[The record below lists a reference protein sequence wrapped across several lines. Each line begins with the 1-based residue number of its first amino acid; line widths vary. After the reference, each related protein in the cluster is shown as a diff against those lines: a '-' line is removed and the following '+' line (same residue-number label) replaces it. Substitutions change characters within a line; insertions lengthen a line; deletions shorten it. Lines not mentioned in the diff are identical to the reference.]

1 MMCDVKHWLL
11 LNYDITKFAA
21 NKRGV
26 MKTVLLSAILI
37 FSITTFAQQKTEND
51 IDLAFQNAKK
61 GIYWALANIP
71 EKKQSID
78 NDLIADDKLYASVK
92 LSKEFNGVKIEST
105 GYYLSNTVS
114 IVIYKSDDSLEKE
127 GYKKK
132 VEEKEK

>member
-1 MMCDVKHWLL
+1 
-11 LNYDITKFAA
+11 
-21 NKRGV
+21 
-26 MKTVLLSAILI
+26 MKTVFLLSILI
-37 FSITTFAQQKTEND
+37 FSSTIFAQQKTEND
-51 IDLAFQNAKK
+51 IDLAYQNAKK

-105 GYYLSNTVS
+105 GYYLSNSVS

-127 GYKKK
+127 GYKKS
-132 VEEKEK
+132 EDEKEK

>member
-1 MMCDVKHWLL
+1 
-11 LNYDITKFAA
+11 
-21 NKRGV
+21 
-26 MKTVLLSAILI
+26 MKTVFLLSILI
-37 FSITTFAQQKTEND
+37 FSSTIFAQQKTEND
-51 IDLAFQNAKK
+51 IDLAYQNAKK

-105 GYYLSNTVS
+105 GYYLSNEVS

-127 GYKKK
+127 GYK
-132 VEEKEK
+132 VSSGKEKGD

>member
-1 MMCDVKHWLL
+1 
-11 LNYDITKFAA
+11 
-21 NKRGV
+21 
-26 MKTVLLSAILI
+26 MKTVFLLSILI
-37 FSITTFAQQKTEND
+37 FSSLIFAQQKTEND
-51 IDLAFQNAKK
+51 IDLAYQNAKK
-61 GIYWALANIP
+61 GVYWALANIP

-105 GYYLSNTVS
+105 GYYLSNEVS

-132 VEEKEK
+132 EEEKEK

>member
-1 MMCDVKHWLL
+1 
-11 LNYDITKFAA
+11 
-21 NKRGV
+21 
-26 MKTVLLSAILI
+26 MKTVFLLSILI
-37 FSITTFAQQKTEND
+37 FSSTIFAQQKTEND
-51 IDLAFQNAKK
+51 IDLAYQNAKK

-105 GYYLSNTVS
+105 GYYLSNEVS

-132 VEEKEK
+132 EEEKEK

>member
-1 MMCDVKHWLL
+1 
-11 LNYDITKFAA
+11 
-21 NKRGV
+21 
-26 MKTVLLSAILI
+26 MKTVFLLSILI
-37 FSITTFAQQKTEND
+37 FSSTIFAQQKTEND
-51 IDLAFQNAKK
+51 IDLAYQNAKK

-105 GYYLSNTVS
+105 GYYLSNEVS

-127 GYKKK
+127 GYKKTE
-132 VEEKEK
+132 EEKEK

>member
-1 MMCDVKHWLL
+1 
-11 LNYDITKFAA
+11 
-21 NKRGV
+21 
-26 MKTVLLSAILI
+26 MKTVFLLSILI
-37 FSITTFAQQKTEND
+37 FSSTIFAQQKTEND
-51 IDLAFQNAKK
+51 IDLAYQNAKK

-105 GYYLSNTVS
+105 GYYLSNEVS

-127 GYKKK
+127 GYKKSE
-132 VEEKEK
+132 EEKEK

>member
-1 MMCDVKHWLL
+1 
-11 LNYDITKFAA
+11 
-21 NKRGV
+21 
-26 MKTVLLSAILI
+26 MKTVFLISILL
-37 FSITTFAQQKTEND
+37 FSITIFAQQKTEND
-51 IDLAFQNAKK
+51 IDLAYQNAKK

-105 GYYLSNTVS
+105 GYYLSNEVS

-127 GYKKK
+127 GYKKT

>member
-11 LNYDITKFAA
+11 LNYDITKFEA

-132 VEEKEK
+132 VEKKDE